1 MAAWTRRI
9 NDPSEEDIAV
19 ESVVLHVNPGVWR
32 REPATGVPLL
42 SAFSVLVASD
52 PKITNRVV
60 APGAANARLSH
71 RAIKM
76 IKIK

>member
-32 REPATGVPLL
+32 REPANGCP
-42 SAFSVLVASD
+42 
-52 PKITNRVV
+52 
-60 APGAANARLSH
+60 AA
-71 RAIKM
+71 IG
-76 IKIK
+76 I